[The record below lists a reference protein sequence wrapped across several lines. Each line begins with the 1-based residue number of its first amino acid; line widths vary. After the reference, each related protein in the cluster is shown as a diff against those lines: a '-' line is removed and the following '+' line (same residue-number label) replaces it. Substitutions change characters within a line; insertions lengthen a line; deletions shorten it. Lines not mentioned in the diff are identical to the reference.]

1 MPGPARR
8 RGGARRRLGARV
20 RAVAAAPRAPRR
32 RGVQHLGGT
41 GQLRVR
47 TPEAR
52 RPRRERRPGALEEFD
67 RVGCRRGEGISRV
80 SHRSGIALAVRRFL
94 ESNDRPMTAR
104 AFLLLLFL
112 PLALSES
119 LGAEGS
125 QTRVEGDIPR
135 LTAPV
140 NDFANVVD
148 AASEAQLDELIRR
161 LQNATGDVMV
171 VATVKT
177 FQPFADLPS
186 YAEEMFENGG
196 QGIGVK
202 GKDNGVLIVLAVD
215 DRQVR
220 VETGYG
226 LEGFITDGF
235 AGETMR
241 SVVPFFREAEY
252 GRGLVAGA
260 TRVAQRI
267 AEGRNVDLAL
277 APPPQARSDRRVG
290 RPRLPVGVWVILL
303 IIFLNMMRGGRRRRR
318 WVSRVGPFGGGFG
331 GGYGGGGWSG
341 GGGFGGGFGGFG
353 GGRSGGGGGGASW

>member
-47 TPEAR
+47 TSEAR
-52 RPRRERRPGALEEFD
+52 RPRRERRPGALEEFE
-67 RVGCRRGEGISRV
+67 RVGRRCGEGVSRV
-80 SHRSGIALAVRRFL
+80 SHCGGIALAIRGFL
-94 ESNDRPMTAR
+94 ASNDRPMTAR
-104 AFLLLLFL
+104 VLWCWLLLLPFS
-112 PLALSES
+112 LSAG
-119 LGAEGS
+119 LRAEAM
-125 QTRVEGDIPR
+125 QARVEEDIPR

-202 GKDNGVLIVLAVD
+202 GKDNGVLIVLAID

-235 AGETMR
+235 AGETSR
-241 SVVPFFREAEY
+241 SMVPFFREAEY

-267 AEGRNVDLAL
+267 AEGRNVDLKI
-277 APPPQARSDRRVG
+277 APPPQAQTRRRTG
-290 RPRLPVGVWVILL
+290 SGGFPAGFWIILI

-318 WVSRVGPFGGGFG
+318 WISGVGPFGTGIGR
-331 GGYGGGGWSG
+331 GGGWSG

>member
-1 MPGPARR
+1 
-8 RGGARRRLGARV
+8 
-20 RAVAAAPRAPRR
+20 
-32 RGVQHLGGT
+32 
-41 GQLRVR
+41 
-47 TPEAR
+47 
-52 RPRRERRPGALEEFD
+52 
-67 RVGCRRGEGISRV
+67 
-80 SHRSGIALAVRRFL
+80 
-94 ESNDRPMTAR
+94 MTAR
-104 AFLLLLFL
+104 ALVFCLLLL
-112 PLALSES
+112 PIALDES
-119 LGAEGS
+119 LGAAGS
-125 QTRVEGDIPR
+125 QAQGDRDIPR

-140 NDFANVVD
+140 NDFANVID
-148 AASEAQLDELIRR
+148 PSSKAQLDELIRR
-161 LQNATGDVMV
+161 LHGATGDVMV
-171 VATVKT
+171 VATIKT

-202 GKDNGVLIVLAVD
+202 GKDNGVLIVLAID

-220 VETGYG
+220 IETGYG

-235 AGETMR
+235 AGETSR
-241 SVVPFFREAEY
+241 SMVPFFREAEY

-277 APPPQARSDRRVG
+277 APPPQAQTRRRTG
-290 RPRLPVGVWVILL
+290 SGGFPAGFWIILI

-318 WVSRVGPFGGGFG
+318 WISGVGPFGTGIGR
-331 GGYGGGGWSG
+331 GGGWSG